1 MTAAPSSSEAGQAHA
16 RPVAGALRVPAATTH
31 AWQPRNTWNGV
42 DPRTKILYVMTVDV
56 FSLGMAGWG
65 SMSTT
70 VVSAVLAFSP
80 LVLLLFSGRKTV
92 AACYGVM
99 VALCYVLSAY
109 ALPLLGGALAWML
122 YASVHILVQM
132 LPCVMSA
139 YWMLATTSASEL
151 IAALQ
156 RMHVP
161 QPVSMALAVMFRF
174 FPTAVAEQRA
184 INDAMR
190 MRGVRFGGGKAS
202 QMFEYR
208 IVPLMTNSVRIAD
221 ELTQSALTR
230 GLGARSSRTSIAHVG
245 FHIRDACFLVVLAAC
260 YATWL
265 LAAIGVLP

>member
-1 MTAAPSSSEAGQAHA
+1 M
-16 RPVAGALRVPAATTH
+16 
-31 AWQPRNTWNGV
+31 

-56 FSLGMAGWG
+56 FSLGMVGWG